1 MYLRR
6 LRRLC
11 IATKRRRRRRTYV
24 GVSAPRRQYE
34 KNSAAFP
41 PCVSKSSLKSSNG
54 FTRLVPSLIV
64 AAGYAGAFFFLSLTL
79 RTMPIGVA
87 YAIWSGAGVV
97 LLTLVGLLVYRQ
109 SLDAAALV
117 GMGLIVAGVVIIH
130 LYSKAEVR

>member
-1 MYLRR
+1 MNT
-6 LRRLC
+6 
-11 IATKRRRRRRTYV
+11 AMTYV
-24 GVSAPRRQYE
+24 YLAIAITCEVIGTSA
-34 KNSAAFP
+34 
-41 PCVSKSSLKSSNG
+41 LKSSNG

-97 LLTLVGLLVYRQ
+97 LLTLIAFVIYRQ

-130 LYSKAEVR
+130 LYSKAHVH